1 MAANDGLVTPDA
13 PAGLPT
19 RAHPASSYAFPAYR
33 VLRPLG
39 VLLFYT
45 VLIALALL
53 FVFPFYWLVITSFKS
68 DAQLFIF
75 PPPLIPNPVQLFHYS
90 DALKSVPLLPTY
102 FFNTAM
108 LTALNMVGA
117 LFSCTLVAY
126 AFARYRV
133 PGSRILFGLLLA
145 TMMLPG
151 QVTMIPVFL
160 VFRDLGWIGTFRPLW
175 VPSFF
180 GNAFLIFLLRQ
191 FFSSIPSELFDA
203 AKIDGCSE
211 FGQYWRIMLPLCKP
225 ALMTVA
231 IFQFQGTWNDFIG
244 PLIYISTQNM
254 KTIAL
259 GLQDFYKTNS
269 VLWQQL
275 MATSTL
281 MVLPVVLL
289 FFFLQRYFIEGI
301 ALTGL
306 KG

>member
-1 MAANDGLVTPDA
+1 MAANKSVPAALPARVQRA
-13 PAGLPT
+13 PAYGL
-19 RAHPASSYAFPAYR
+19 PAYR
-33 VLRPLG
+33 ILRPFG
-39 VLLFYT
+39 TLLLYAA
-45 VLIALALL
+45 LIAGGLL
-53 FVFPFYWLVITSFKS
+53 FVFPFYWLVTTSVKS
-68 DAQLFIF
+68 NTQLFLF
-75 PPPLIPNPVQLFHYS
+75 PPALVPNPVELFHYS
-90 DALKSVPLLPTY
+90 DALKTVPLLPTY
-102 FFNTAM
+102 FLNTAM
-108 LTALNMVGA
+108 LTVLNVVGA
-117 LFSCTLVAY
+117 MFSCTLVAY
-126 AFARYRV
+126 AFARYNV
-133 PGSRILFGLLLA
+133 PGSRILFAVLLA

-175 VPSFF
+175 VPAFF

-191 FFSSIPSELFDA
+191 FFSSIPAELFDA

-225 ALMTVA
+225 ALTTLA
-231 IFQFQGTWNDFIG
+231 IFQFQWTWNDFLG
-244 PLIYISTQNM
+244 PLIYISTQNH

-269 VLWQQL
+269 VEWQQL
-275 MATSTL
+275 MAASTL

-301 ALTGL
+301 ALTGI